1 MCNECNQY
9 RCDIRC
15 PNYTEEEKEYCK
27 ECGIILEKGEEVL
40 INDDNEPLCIGC
52 MDKLQT
58 EDIIRFF
65 NIQKEVV

>member
-9 RCDIRC
+9 SCSAKC
-15 PNYTEEEKEYCK
+15 PNHTEEEKECCT
-27 ECGIILEKGEEVL
+27 EWDILEKGKEVL
-40 INDDNEPLCIGC
+40 VNDDNEPLCIGC